1 MKDGDPATAGSK
13 ALARALREKRTLVCV
28 GSGGVGKTTV
38 SASLALRAAVAG
50 SPSVVCTID
59 PARRLANSLGLA
71 ELGNAEREIPKS
83 AFEAAGVEARA
94 PMRALML
101 DMKQTWDD
109 LIGKNAP
116 PDVRDRILQNRFYQ
130 SLSTALAGSQEYIAL
145 EKLWDLRQRRPE
157 SLIVLDTPP
166 TAHALDFLDAPN
178 RILDFLDN
186 DAARMLLAPALR
198 AGRFGL
204 KLFNFGG
211 NLVAKTISRFT
222 GVETLQA
229 LSEFLLSLSGLNEGF
244 RQRAREVRALL
255 EDPTTGFVLVTG
267 PARERIEEA
276 VYFQRL
282 LRENR
287 MGLSAVVVNRVHPAV
302 PEEARAAAERLEGA
316 LKDRVL
322 RTLEEARLLA
332 EMDARGIAELKQR
345 LGGVELIEVPRF
357 SSDVHDLAA
366 LWRTSTHL
374 MGEVGPVSA

>member
-1 MKDGDPATAGSK
+1 MTSGESG
-13 ALARALREKRTLVCV
+13 ALARALSEKKTIVCV

-38 SASLALRAAVAG
+38 SAALALRAATLG

-71 ELGNAEREIPKS
+71 ELGNAEREIPAS
-83 AFEAAGVEARA
+83 AFEAAGVEAKA

-109 LIGKNAP
+109 LIGKAAP
-116 PDVRDRILQNRFYQ
+116 PELRDRILENRFYQ

-186 DAARMLLAPALR
+186 DAARLLLAPALK

-204 KLFNFGG
+204 KLFNLGG
-211 NLVAKTISRFT
+211 NLVAKTLTRFT
-222 GVETLQA
+222 GIETLQA

-244 RQRAREVRALL
+244 RQRARDVRALL
-255 EDPTTGFVLVTG
+255 EDPKTGFVLVTS
-267 PARERIEEA
+267 PARERIGEA
-276 VYFQRL
+276 ENFQRL

-287 MGLSAVVVNRVHPAV
+287 MSLTAVVVNRVHPHPPPEAWEAV
-302 PEEARAAAERLEGA
+302 KSLEGELQQKV
-316 LKDRVL
+316 LK
-322 RTLEEARLLA
+322 TLEEARSLA
-332 EMDARGIAELKQR
+332 EVDGKGVEELKRR
-345 LGGVELIEVPRF
+345 LTGVALIEVPRF

-366 LWRTSTHL
+366 LWRTSSFL
-374 MGEVGPVSA
+374 VGESKLA